1 MGLVDLAPVQD
12 DTTGALEPERPGPRD
27 EERSEQRSA
36 PSVLVVVLTWNG
48 REDTLACVESVLAL
62 DYPRF
67 PLLVIDNASS
77 DGTAEE
83 LQQRFGSR
91 VEILRLREN
100 LLYAGGM
107 NAGLERARQAGTEF
121 VLLLNNDIVLDPGM
135 LAALVRARRGGRA
148 RRRRG
153 PKIYYHSRPDRL
165 WFAGGELSLWRG
177 WPHHRGLRQ
186 IDRGQHDR
194 SYDADY
200 LTGCALLLRT
210 AVLREVGLLDTGYAM
225 YAEDADWCLRARER
239 GYRLRYVP
247 EARLW
252 HKVSA
257 SAGARSL
264 FKIRRRMRS
273 QLRLLRRH
281 ARWYHWLTIPWY
293 TAFEA
298 VRVGWGLALRRI

>member
-1 MGLVDLAPVQD
+1 MQD
-12 DTTGALEPERPGPRD
+12 DATEAAERERPRPRD
-27 EERSEQRSA
+27 EERSGLSKTA
-36 PSVLVVVLTWNG
+36 PAVLVVVLTWNG

-67 PLLVIDNASS
+67 RLLVIDNASS
-77 DGTAEE
+77 DGTAEA
-83 LQQRFGSR
+83 LQQRFGHR
-91 VEILRLREN
+91 IEILRQKEN

-107 NAGLERARQAGTEF
+107 NAGLEQARQAGTEF

-135 LAALVRARRGGRA
+135 LAALVRAAAADERVA
-148 RRRRG
+148 AAS

-210 AVLREVGLLDTGYAM
+210 AVVGEVGLLDTGYAM
-225 YAEDADWCLRARER
+225 YAEDADWCLRARQR

-298 VRVGWGLALRRI
+298 VRVGWELALRRI